1 MSEDYPTLPFSTAEF
16 RAALELF
23 GPVEGS
29 EDQAR
34 QFSEMISA
42 AEAARERRGGNLTG
56 PVEQEGSSYRHAA
69 FPSIAISPD
78 LLMML
83 SLVNPILE
91 AKVRSYMAESRLITG
106 PLAERWEA
114 QRERLKEA
122 LASNKERLGP

>member
-1 MSEDYPTLPFSTAEF
+1 
-16 RAALELF
+16 
-23 GPVEGS
+23 
-29 EDQAR
+29 
-34 QFSEMISA
+34 MISA
-42 AEAARERRGGNLTG
+42 AEAARERQGDNVTGG
-56 PVEQEGSSYRHAA
+56 VEQEGSPYHNAA

-91 AKVRSYMAESRLITG
+91 AKVRRYMAESRLITG

-122 LASNKERLGP
+122 LESNKGRLGP